1 MQELVPSSGE
11 IWCRR
16 ITHSSS
22 NNRDKTA
29 GLAKLLWIFN
39 EMVHGHVYN
48 AGHILPNKFL

>member
-11 IWCRR
+11 IWYRH
-16 ITHSSS
+16 ITHSFS